1 MDNIQAGKT
10 FEESLSVEN
19 LKSKKFAWLIV
30 FIITAVCAVQGA
42 AIYRMVPLK
51 RTEVKVMVVDKN
63 TGLPTEITSLADF
76 ETGNIRKMTSIEALN
91 KFFVNQYI
99 IAHDGYDYYSIR
111 EAYATIQLYSEPK
124 VFEEYA
130 LKFKPP
136 QNLDKELGKDK
147 NIEVNVN
154 TITPQDVVTPFRDG
168 DGGFTMQARIE
179 KTIRNGE
186 HILLKSSGTVTI
198 TFGYNADLYMDA
210 RARTMNPL
218 GFTVTSYRYDPDI
231 AEGGA
236 Q

>member
-99 IAHDGYDYYSIR
+99 IAHDSYDYYSIR
-111 EAYATIQLYSEPK
+111 EAYATVQLYSEPK
-124 VFEEYA
+124 EFG
-130 LKFKPP
+130 
-136 QNLDKELGKDK
+136 Q
-147 NIEVNVN
+147 
-154 TITPQDVVTPFRDG
+154 
-168 DGGFTMQARIE
+168 
-179 KTIRNGE
+179 
-186 HILLKSSGTVTI
+186 GT
-198 TFGYNADLYMDA
+198 G
-210 RARTMNPL
+210 
-218 GFTVTSYRYDPDI
+218 
-231 AEGGA
+231 
-236 Q
+236 